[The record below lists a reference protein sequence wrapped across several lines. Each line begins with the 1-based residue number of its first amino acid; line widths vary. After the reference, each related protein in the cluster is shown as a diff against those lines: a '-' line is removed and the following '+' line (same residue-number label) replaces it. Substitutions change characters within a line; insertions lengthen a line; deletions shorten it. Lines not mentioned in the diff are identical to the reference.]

1 MTIPMRSNRMM
12 GARWVRQN
20 SPVLIAAMVAFAV
33 GATHVSWRTLAGQ
46 DPSTNPW
53 ALGPQAIEVLLSAAA
68 AVALFLGSK
77 RLTGTARTSWRL
89 IATAGAVWA
98 VGSTVWISW
107 ALNDISPDSAGPADL
122 MHLVAAPLIAAGIL
136 LYPSGRRRERAV
148 RSLIDGL
155 LVSVSLLLILW
166 TLGLRINPSSGPGTY
181 FGHSEIHVLHPLIT
195 TFLIVMVVVLVF
207 TTRDSNT
214 RSFVL
219 LGLALTAIV
228 LTQSADLLLEESG
241 VWGEAALVLD
251 TGWATGF
258 VLLTAAGFL
267 MEPRSTS
274 TTMTGPEL
282 ALQIGGSTPIV
293 VVPATLGAVAMMVG
307 IIELSTGSD
316 AAPYTI
322 PALLIVAGLMI
333 ARQSYTLNQ
342 RRGLTKELA
351 QSVSELS
358 HEASHDRLTGLPNR
372 SRLLNTL
379 NRKRSTARAVIGVL
393 FLDIDHLKAINDS
406 LGHQVG
412 DQLIRDTAEMLTD
425 QLGKTTVTRFGG
437 DEFVATITAR
447 TGPEVWN
454 DALKITRQ
462 INHADPKRGSVA
474 TPSVSAGLAIWNE
487 DIDAEEILRRA
498 DTALYEAKSSG
509 RQSLF
514 RYSPDL
520 DADTRRRV
528 ELEPDLMVALE
539 RGELRVHYQPVVS
552 LGSDSVIGA
561 EALVRWDHP
570 TLGLLQPKEFLGHAD
585 ASGLLE
591 GIGNFV
597 LETAVENFAELNR
610 SNPDEPLQIAVNMS
624 ASELVANEAVR
635 AVTRALARSG
645 LDPSQLMIEITEDV
659 VLDDAT
665 RATIDQLTEI
675 GVSIAID
682 DFGTGNSSLRQLG
695 EYPARTLKVDRTF
708 IRGLGINSE
717 DTLVV
722 RSILKLAKNMGLT
735 TIAEGVESITQ
746 LDLLR
751 QLGCD
756 AAQGWYFDRA
766 RPFPELREG
775 HLRAIS
781 PLDLA
786 ALPAVSRTDS

>member
-1 MTIPMRSNRMM
+1 MTSPMRSNPMM
-12 GARWVRQN
+12 GSRWVRHN
-20 SPVLIAAMVAFAV
+20 APVLIALLVAITV
-33 GATHVSWRTLAGQ
+33 GASHVSWRTLAGH

-53 ALGPQAIEVLLSAAA
+53 ALGPQALEVLCSSAAA
-68 AVALFLGSK
+68 AALFLGAS
-77 RLTGTARTSWRL
+77 RLTGTARISWRL
-89 IATAGAVWA
+89 IATAAAVWA
-98 VGSTVWISW
+98 VGSTIWVSW
-107 ALNDISPDSAGPADL
+107 SLTDRPPGSPGPADA
-122 MHLVAAPLIAAGIL
+122 MHLFTAPLIAAGVL

-166 TLGLRINPSSGPGTY
+166 TLGLRINSSADPEAY
-181 FGHSEIHVLHPLIT
+181 YGHSEIHALHPLNT
-195 TFLIVMVVVLVF
+195 TFLVVMVVVLVF

-219 LGLALTAIV
+219 LGLALTAIAF
-228 LTQSADLLLEESG
+228 TQSTDLLLEEFG
-241 VWGEAALVLD
+241 AWEQAALIFD
-251 TGWATGF
+251 AGWATGF
-258 VLLTAAGFL
+258 ILLTAAGIL
-267 MEPRSTS
+267 LKPRSKS
-274 TTMTGPEL
+274 TTVTGPEL
-282 ALQIGGSTPIV
+282 ALQIGGNTPIV

-316 AAPYTI
+316 AAPYTM

-333 ARQSYTLNQ
+333 ARQSFTLTQ
-342 RRGLTKELA
+342 RRGLTDELA
-351 QSVSELS
+351 HSVSELS
-358 HEASHDRLTGLPNR
+358 HEAAHDKLTGLPNR
-372 SRLLNTL
+372 SRLLNRLSRLKSRT
-379 NRKRSTARAVIGVL
+379 NAEIGVL

-425 QLGKTTVTRFGG
+425 ELGKTTVTRFGG
-437 DEFVATITAR
+437 DEFVATIIAR

-454 DALKITRQ
+454 DALRLTDRINKSDTR
-462 INHADPKRGSVA
+462 RESVA
-474 TPSVSAGLAIWNE
+474 APSVSAGLAIWNE
-487 DIDAEEILRRA
+487 DVGAEEILRRA
-498 DTALYEAKSSG
+498 DTALYEAKASG
-509 RQSLF
+509 RQGLF

-520 DADTRRRV
+520 DASTRRRV

-539 RGELRVHYQPVVS
+539 RGELQVHYQPVVS
-552 LGSDSVIGA
+552 LRNDSVIGA

-570 TLGLLQPKEFLGHAD
+570 TRGLLQPEEFLRHAD

-610 SNPDEPLQIAVNMS
+610 LNPDEPLQIAVNMS

-635 AVTRALARSG
+635 TVTNALARSG

-665 RATIDQLTEI
+665 RATIDQLTET

-695 EYPARTLKVDRTF
+695 EYPARALKVDRTF
-708 IRGLGINSE
+708 VQGLGVNSE

-722 RSILKLAKNMGLT
+722 RSILQLARNMGLT
-735 TIAEGVESITQ
+735 TIAEGVESVTQ

-751 QLGCD
+751 ELGCD

-766 RPFPELREG
+766 KPFPELREG

-781 PLDLA
+781 PMDLA
-786 ALPAVSRTDS
+786 AHPSVSRTDH